1 MLLGDVVRDDGV
13 VRVTRL
19 LITDFRG
26 WKSLDLRPRDHAVV
40 AGIPRAG
47 RSDLIEAL
55 ARVLDPEAAHGP
67 SLSDLHQTAP
77 VEGEGEDQSSQS
89 EAGSEV
95 ASPESAEPL
104 RASTAEVEVTLSD
117 LDPEIEQLVD
127 GYLQPLD
134 ATGMASEDDEADP
147 SAPQCVRLT
156 YRLSYDHETE
166 ALESVVYYPARSNPK
181 TNQFLRVPAAVRRAL
196 PVITLDAGVPL
207 QLRAGGSLRRYI
219 EERDPKAAVAAFE
232 VLRDAVGEAVAALSK
247 DPAIT
252 EAVDAVLAVGGT
264 GKRLGESSITA
275 RDIGFLA
282 EDGSVSALLRTL
294 RAALRLD
301 TAGPLALTN
310 HGSTVTAIL
319 SMAEAM
325 LLADVPG
332 AVVLADDFG
341 DQLDAATAEHLASL
355 IRNRS
360 GQAWLSTR
368 RPEVA
373 RAFEPGEVVRL
384 VRHGGRRTYHQL
396 PQVSDRKQL
405 VAHRQLHT
413 QLLPALTAPVVAVTE
428 GPHDVAVLG
437 MANRRYPP
445 HRLPLSAYGVR
456 LVAAGTGS
464 DGGIDQVPQIADLA
478 KQLGFRVI
486 GVVDADKPSQQSAD
500 QLDKVKKSCDV
511 LIQLPAK
518 TAIERAITAGVRLA
532 QLAAASSVLSVFGQP
547 DPLATEA
554 TEATE
559 QTVTSLCVT
568 LHKKGLH
575 EPFLDALY
583 RELQPDP
590 ADPEEQHED
599 EAEEDVPVVH
609 PPLLAAILDAIA
621 TAASSSY
628 SGPTVIVLEG
638 VGRPDEDA
646 A

>member
-1 MLLGDVVRDDGV
+1 MVHQVVVRDDGA

-19 LITDFRG
+19 LISDFRG
-26 WKSLDLRPRDHAVV
+26 WKSLDLRPRDHVV
-40 AGIPRAG
+40 MAGVPRSG
-47 RSDLIEAL
+47 RSDAIEAL
-55 ARVLDPEAAHGP
+55 VRVLDPGAAHPP
-67 SLSDLHQTAP
+67 SLSDLHQSVPAA
-77 VEGEGEDQSSQS
+77 GEREDSNPGSEDDS
-89 EAGSEV
+89 EA
-95 ASPESAEPL
+95 ASPEPTEPL
-104 RASTAEVEVTLSD
+104 RASVAEVEVTLSD

-127 GYLQPLD
+127 GYLEPLD
-134 ATGMASEDDEADP
+134 VMGMASESDQADP

-156 YRLSYDHETE
+156 YRLSYDPETE
-166 ALESVVYYPARSNPK
+166 ALESVVYYPVRSNPE
-181 TNQFLRVPAAVRRAL
+181 TNQFVRVSAAVRRAL
-196 PVITLDAGVPL
+196 PVITLNAGVPL
-207 QLRAGGSLRRYI
+207 QLRAGGNLRRYI
-219 EERDPKAAVAAFE
+219 EDRDPKAAAAAFE
-232 VLRDAVGEAVAALSK
+232 VLRDAVGDAVAVLSQ
-247 DPAIT
+247 DPAVT
-252 EAVDAVLAVGGT
+252 AAVDAVLAVGGT
-264 GKRLGESSITA
+264 GKRLGDSAITA
-275 RDIGFLA
+275 GDVGFFA
-282 EDGSVSALLRTL
+282 EDGSVGALLRTL

-301 TAGPLALTN
+301 SAGPLTLTN
-310 HGSTVTAIL
+310 HGSTVTAVL

-355 IRNRS
+355 VRNRS

-384 VRHGGRRTYHQL
+384 VRHGSQRTHHQL
-396 PQVSDRKQL
+396 PQVSDHKQL

-456 LVAAGTGS
+456 LVAAGTGA
-464 DGGIDQVPQIADLA
+464 DGGIDQVPRIADLA

-486 GVVDADKPSQQSAD
+486 GVVDADKPSQQSTD
-500 QLDKVKKSCDV
+500 QLDRVKKACDV
-511 LIQLPAK
+511 VVQLPEN
-518 TAIERAITAGVRLA
+518 TAIERAITAGVRLTH
-532 QLAAASSVLSVFGQP
+532 LAEASSLLAVFGQP
-547 DPLATEA
+547 DPLAP
-554 TEATE
+554 EATE
-559 QTVTSLCVT
+559 QTVTNLCKT

-583 RELQPDP
+583 RGLQP
-590 ADPEEQHED
+590 AVTEVQSGEPEED
-599 EAEEDVPVVH
+599 GPVVH

-621 TAASSSY
+621 TAADSSY

-638 VGRPDEDA
+638 VSRPDEDTA
-646 A
+646 

>member
-1 MLLGDVVRDDGV
+1 M
-13 VRVTRL
+13 
-19 LITDFRG
+19 ITDFRG
-26 WKSLDLRPRDHAVV
+26 FESLDLRPRGHAVV
-40 AGIPRAG
+40 AGVPRAG
-47 RSDLIEAL
+47 RSDVIEAL
-55 ARVLDPEAAHGP
+55 ARVLDPEAARAP
-67 SLSDLHQTAP
+67 SLSDLHQSVPA
-77 VEGEGEDQSSQS
+77 EGEEEGHSAEPV
-89 EAGSEV
+89 V
-95 ASPESAEPL
+95 ASKAIPPQLTEPL
-104 RASTAEVEVTLSD
+104 RASMAEVEVTLSD

-134 ATGMASEDDEADP
+134 ATGSASEGDEADP

-166 ALESVVYYPARSNPK
+166 SLESLIYYPARSNPE
-181 TNQFLRVPAAVRRAL
+181 TNQFARVPASVRRAL
-196 PVITLDAGVPL
+196 PVITLNAGVPL
-207 QLRAGGSLRRYI
+207 QLRVGGSLRQYV

-232 VLRDAVGEAVAALSK
+232 VLRDAVGEAVAALSQ
-247 DPAIT
+247 DPAVT
-252 EAVDAVLAVGGT
+252 AAVDAVLAVGGT
-264 GKRLGESSITA
+264 GKRLGDSPIA
-275 RDIGFLA
+275 AVDVGFLA
-282 EDGSVSALLRTL
+282 EDGSANALLRTL

-301 TAGPLALTN
+301 TAGHLALMN
-310 HGSTVTAIL
+310 HGSTVTAVL

-325 LLADVPG
+325 LLADIPG
-332 AVVLADDFG
+332 AVVVADDFG

-384 VRHGGRRTYHQL
+384 VRHGGQRTYHQL
-396 PQVSDRKQL
+396 PEVSDRKQL

-445 HRLPLSAYGVR
+445 SKLPLSAYGVR
-456 LVAAGTGS
+456 LVAAGMGP

-486 GVVDADKPSQQSAD
+486 GVVDADKPSQQSAA
-500 QLDKVKKSCDV
+500 QLDKVKQSCDV
-511 LIQLPAK
+511 VIQLPEK
-518 TAIERAITAGVRLA
+518 TAIERAITAGVGLT
-532 QLAAASSVLSVFGQP
+532 QLAAASSVLTVFGLQ
-547 DPLATEA
+547 DPLAA
-554 TEATE
+554 EATE
-559 QTVTSLCVT
+559 QAVTNLCVT

-583 RELQPDP
+583 RELQPEP
-590 ADPEEQHED
+590 ADTEESDEEQSED
-599 EAEEDVPVVH
+599 AASVVH

-621 TAASSSY
+621 TVASSSY
-628 SGPTVIVLEG
+628 SGPTMIALEG

-646 A
+646 E

>member
-1 MLLGDVVRDDGV
+1 M
-13 VRVTRL
+13 TRL

-40 AGIPRAG
+40 AGVPRAG
-47 RSDLIEAL
+47 RSDVIEAL
-55 ARVLDPEAAHGP
+55 ARVLDPEAAHSS

-77 VEGEGEDQSSQS
+77 VEEAGEDQSSQS
-89 EAGSEV
+89 EAGSE
-95 ASPESAEPL
+95 AGSPESAEPL

-134 ATGMASEDDEADP
+134 ETGMASEDDEADP

-166 ALESVVYYPARSNPK
+166 ALESVVYYPARSNPE
-181 TNQFLRVPAAVRRAL
+181 TNQFLRVPAAVRRVL
-196 PVITLDAGVPL
+196 PVITLNAGVPL

-264 GKRLGESSITA
+264 GKRLGDSPLTA
-275 RDIGFLA
+275 GDIGFLA

-384 VRHGGRRTYHQL
+384 VRHGGQRTYHQL

-518 TAIERAITAGVRLA
+518 TAIERAITAGVRLV

-547 DPLATEA
+547 DPLA

-590 ADPEEQHED
+590 ADPEEQDED

>member
-1 MLLGDVVRDDGV
+1 MQFGGVVRNDGT
-13 VRVTRL
+13 VRVTRI

-40 AGIPRAG
+40 AGVPRAG
-47 RSDLIEAL
+47 RSDIIEAL
-55 ARVLDPEAAHGP
+55 ARVLDPEAAH
-67 SLSDLHQTAP
+67 AA
-77 VEGEGEDQSSQS
+77 SQS
-89 EAGSEV
+89 DIHQSVRADGGGENEASQPEAGPELAALS
-95 ASPESAEPL
+95 ASSEPL
-104 RASTAEVEVTLSD
+104 RASAAEVEVTLSD

-156 YRLSYDHETE
+156 YRLSYDDETE
-166 ALESVVYYPARSNPK
+166 TLESAVYYPARSNLE
-181 TNQFLRVPAAVRRAL
+181 TNRLVRVPAAVRRAL
-196 PVITLDAGVPL
+196 PVITLNAGVPM
-207 QLRAGGSLRRYI
+207 QLRSGGSLRRYI
-219 EERDPKAAVAAFE
+219 EERDPKAAIAAFE
-232 VLRDAVGEAVAALSK
+232 VLRDAVSEAVDALSQ

-252 EAVDAVLAVGGT
+252 AAVDAVLAVGGT
-264 GKRLGESSITA
+264 GRRLGDSAIA
-275 RDIGFLA
+275 ADDVGFLA

-294 RAALRLD
+294 RASLRLD
-301 TAGPLALTN
+301 TAGSLALAA
-310 HGSTVTAIL
+310 HGSTVTAVL

-373 RAFEPGEVVRL
+373 RAFEPGEVIRL
-384 VRHGGRRTYHQL
+384 VRHGGTRTHHQL
-396 PQVSDRKQL
+396 PEVSDRKQL

-413 QLLPALTAPVVAVTE
+413 QLIPALTAPVVAVTE

-456 LVAAGTGS
+456 LVAAGTGA

-478 KQLGFRVI
+478 RQLGFRVI

-511 LIQLPAK
+511 VIQLPEM
-518 TAIERAITAGVRLA
+518 TAIERAITTGVRLDR
-532 QLAAASSVLSVFGQP
+532 LAAASSVLTAFGQP

-554 TEATE
+554 TER
-559 QTVTSLCVT
+559 TVTNLCAT

-575 EPFLDALY
+575 EPFLDSLY
-583 RELQPDP
+583 RELQPEP
-590 ADPEEQHED
+590 ADSEEDGGEPEED
-599 EAEEDVPVVH
+599 AATVH
-609 PPLLAAILDAIA
+609 PPLLATILDAIA
-621 TAASSSY
+621 TAAD
-628 SGPTVIVLEG
+628 SGYTGPNVIVLER
-638 VGRPDEDA
+638 VGRPDEDPA
-646 A
+646 

>member
-1 MLLGDVVRDDGV
+1 M
-13 VRVTRL
+13 TRL

-40 AGIPRAG
+40 AGVPRAG
-47 RSDLIEAL
+47 RSDVIEAL

-77 VEGEGEDQSSQS
+77 VEGDGEDQTSQF
-89 EAGSEV
+89 EAGSEA
-95 ASPESAEPL
+95 ASPESAAPV

-166 ALESVVYYPARSNPK
+166 ALESVVYYPARSNPE
-181 TNQFLRVPAAVRRAL
+181 TNHLLRVPAAVRRAL
-196 PVITLDAGVPL
+196 PVITLNAGVPL

-232 VLRDAVGEAVAALSK
+232 VLRDAVGEAVTALSQ

-264 GKRLGESSITA
+264 GKRLGDSPITA
-275 RDIGFLA
+275 GDVGFLA

-301 TAGPLALTN
+301 TAGPLALTT
-310 HGSTVTAIL
+310 HGSTVTAVL

-341 DQLDAATAEHLASL
+341 DQLDAATAEYLASL

-384 VRHGGRRTYHQL
+384 VRHGGQRTYHQL
-396 PQVSDRKQL
+396 PQVRDRKQL

-511 LIQLPAK
+511 VIQLPEK

-532 QLAAASSVLSVFGQP
+532 QLAAASSVLTVFGQP
-547 DPLATEA
+547 DPLGV
-554 TEATE
+554 EATE
-559 QTVTSLCVT
+559 QTVTNLCVT

-583 RELQPDP
+583 RELQPEP
-590 ADPEEQHED
+590 ADAEEHHGKEL
-599 EAEEDVPVVH
+599 EEDVSVVH

-628 SGPTVIVLEG
+628 SGPTMVALES

>member
-1 MLLGDVVRDDGV
+1 M
-13 VRVTRL
+13 TRL

-40 AGIPRAG
+40 AGVPRAG
-47 RSDLIEAL
+47 RSDVIEAL
-55 ARVLDPEAAHGP
+55 ARVLDPEAAHGS

-77 VEGEGEDQSSQS
+77 VEEEGEDQSSQS
-89 EAGSEV
+89 EAGSE
-95 ASPESAEPL
+95 AAPPEPAEPL
-104 RASTAEVEVTLSD
+104 QASTAEVEVTLSD

-134 ATGMASEDDEADP
+134 ETGMASEDDEADP

-166 ALESVVYYPARSNPK
+166 ALESVVYYPARSNPE

-196 PVITLDAGVPL
+196 PVITLNAGVPL
-207 QLRAGGSLRRYI
+207 QLRTGGSLRRYI

-264 GKRLGESSITA
+264 GKRLGDNPITA
-275 RDIGFLA
+275 GDIGFLA

-310 HGSTVTAIL
+310 HGSTVTAVL

-325 LLADVPG
+325 LLANVPG

-373 RAFEPGEVVRL
+373 RAFEPGDVVRL
-384 VRHGGRRTYHQL
+384 VRHGGQRTYHQL

-511 LIQLPAK
+511 VIQLPEK

-532 QLAAASSVLSVFGQP
+532 HLAAASSVLTVFGQP

-554 TEATE
+554 TE
-559 QTVTSLCVT
+559 QTVTNLCLT

-590 ADPEEQHED
+590 ADPEEQG
-599 EAEEDVPVVH
+599 EEPEENVPVVH
-609 PPLLAAILDAIA
+609 PPLLAAILEAIA
-621 TAASSSY
+621 TTASSSY
-628 SGPTVIVLEG
+628 SGPTMIVLEG

>member
-1 MLLGDVVRDDGV
+1 M
-13 VRVTRL
+13 TRL

-40 AGIPRAG
+40 AGVPRAG
-47 RSDLIEAL
+47 RSDVIEAL
-55 ARVLDPEAAHGP
+55 ARVLDPEAAHSS

-77 VEGEGEDQSSQS
+77 VEEVGEDQSSQS
-89 EAGSEV
+89 EAGSEA

-134 ATGMASEDDEADP
+134 ETGMASEDDEADP

-166 ALESVVYYPARSNPK
+166 ALESVVYYPARSNPE

-196 PVITLDAGVPL
+196 PVITLNAGVPL

-264 GKRLGESSITA
+264 GKRLGDSPIA
-275 RDIGFLA
+275 AGDIGFLA

-384 VRHGGRRTYHQL
+384 VRHGGQRTYHQL

-500 QLDKVKKSCDV
+500 QLDKVKMSCDV

-554 TEATE
+554 TE

-590 ADPEEQHED
+590 ADPEQQDED

>member
-1 MLLGDVVRDDGV
+1 M
-13 VRVTRL
+13 TRL

-40 AGIPRAG
+40 AGVPRAG
-47 RSDLIEAL
+47 RSDVIEAL
-55 ARVLDPEAAHGP
+55 ARVLDPEAAHSS

-77 VEGEGEDQSSQS
+77 VEEAGEDQSSQS
-89 EAGSEV
+89 EAGSE
-95 ASPESAEPL
+95 AGSPESAEPL

-134 ATGMASEDDEADP
+134 ETGMASEDDEADP

-166 ALESVVYYPARSNPK
+166 ALESVVYYPARSNPEN
-181 TNQFLRVPAAVRRAL
+181 NQFLRVPAAVRRVL
-196 PVITLDAGVPL
+196 PVITLNAGVPL

-264 GKRLGESSITA
+264 GKRLGDSPLTA
-275 RDIGFLA
+275 GDIGFLA

-384 VRHGGRRTYHQL
+384 VRHGGQRTYHQL

-518 TAIERAITAGVRLA
+518 TAIERAITAGVRLV

-547 DPLATEA
+547 DPLA

-590 ADPEEQHED
+590 VDPEEQDED

>member
-1 MLLGDVVRDDGV
+1 M
-13 VRVTRL
+13 TRL

-40 AGIPRAG
+40 AGVPRAG
-47 RSDLIEAL
+47 RSDVIEAL
-55 ARVLDPEAAHGP
+55 ARVLDPEAAHSS

-77 VEGEGEDQSSQS
+77 VEEVGEDQSSQS
-89 EAGSEV
+89 EAGSEA

-134 ATGMASEDDEADP
+134 ETGMASEDDEADP

-166 ALESVVYYPARSNPK
+166 ALESVVYYPARSNPE

-196 PVITLDAGVPL
+196 PVITLNAGVPL

-264 GKRLGESSITA
+264 GKRLGDSPITA
-275 RDIGFLA
+275 GDIGFLA

-384 VRHGGRRTYHQL
+384 VRHGGQRTYHQL

-486 GVVDADKPSQQSAD
+486 AVVDADKPSQQSAD

-554 TEATE
+554 TE

-590 ADPEEQHED
+590 ADPEQQDED

>member
-1 MLLGDVVRDDGV
+1 MRA
-13 VRVTRL
+13 TRL

-40 AGIPRAG
+40 AGVPRAG
-47 RSDLIEAL
+47 RSDVIEAL

-67 SLSDLHQTAP
+67 ALSDLHQSTP
-77 VEGEGEDQSSQS
+77 PEEDESHRSQPA
-89 EAGSEV
+89 AGSEA
-95 ASPESAEPL
+95 ASPEPAEPL

-134 ATGMASEDDEADP
+134 ATGMASESDEADP

-166 ALESVVYYPARSNPK
+166 ALESLVYYPARSNPE
-181 TNQFLRVPAAVRRAL
+181 TNQFVRVPASVRRAL
-196 PVITLDAGVPL
+196 PVITLNAGVPL
-207 QLRAGGSLRRYI
+207 QLRAGGNLRQYV
-219 EERDPKAAVAAFE
+219 EDRDPKAAVAAFE
-232 VLRDAVGEAVAALSK
+232 VLRDAVGAAVTALSQ

-252 EAVDAVLAVGGT
+252 AAVDAVLAVGGT
-264 GKRLGESSITA
+264 GKRLGDSPITSV
-275 RDIGFLA
+275 DVGFLA
-282 EDGSVSALLRTL
+282 EDGSVTALLRTL

-301 TAGPLALTN
+301 TAGALALTN
-310 HGSTVTAIL
+310 HGSTVTAVL

-341 DQLDAATAEHLASL
+341 DQLDAATTEHLASL

-360 GQAWLSTR
+360 GQTWLSTR

-373 RAFEPGEVVRL
+373 RAFEPGEVIRL
-384 VRHGGRRTYHQL
+384 VRHGGQRTYHQL

-445 HRLPLSAYGVR
+445 SRLPLSAYGVR

-486 GVVDADKPSQQSAD
+486 GVVDADKPSPQSAA
-500 QLDKVKKSCDV
+500 QLDKVKQSCDV
-511 LIQLPAK
+511 VIQLPEK
-518 TAIERAITAGVRLA
+518 TAIERAVTAGVGLT
-532 QLAAASSVLSVFGQP
+532 QLAAASSVLAVFGQP
-547 DPLATEA
+547 DPLAA
-554 TEATE
+554 EATE
-559 QTVTSLCVT
+559 QTVTNLCVT
-568 LHKKGLH
+568 LHKRGLH

-583 RELQPDP
+583 SEIQPEPTDT
-590 ADPEEQHED
+590 EEQDEQGPED
-599 EAEEDVPVVH
+599 EVSVVH
-609 PPLLAAILDAIA
+609 PPLLAAVLDAIA
-621 TAASSSY
+621 TAASPSY
-628 SGPTVIVLEG
+628 SGPAVIVLES
-638 VGRPDEDA
+638 VVRPDRDA
-646 A
+646 E

>member
-1 MLLGDVVRDDGV
+1 MLYQGVVRDDGA

-19 LITDFRG
+19 LISDFRG

-40 AGIPRAG
+40 AGVPRAG
-47 RSDLIEAL
+47 RSDVIEAL
-55 ARVLDPEAAHGP
+55 ARVLDPDAAHAP
-67 SLSDLHQTAP
+67 SLSDLHQSVP
-77 VEGEGEDQSSQS
+77 VEGEGEGESSQS
-89 EAGSEV
+89 GDGLEGALF
-95 ASPESAEPL
+95 ESAESL
-104 RASTAEVEVTLSD
+104 WVSTAEVEVTLSD
-117 LDPEIEQLVD
+117 LDPEVEQLVD
-127 GYLQPLD
+127 GHLQPLD
-134 ATGMASEDDEADP
+134 AWGSASESDEANP

-156 YRLSYDHETE
+156 YRLSYDRETE
-166 ALESVVYYPARSNPK
+166 ALESVVYYPAGSNPETGK
-181 TNQFLRVPAAVRRAL
+181 FARVPAAVRRAL
-196 PVITLDAGVPL
+196 PVITLNAGVPL
-207 QLRAGGSLRRYI
+207 QLRAGGNLRRYV

-232 VLRDAVGEAVAALSK
+232 VLRDAVSQAVADLSA
-247 DPAIT
+247 DLAIT

-264 GKRLGESSITA
+264 GKRLGDRPITA
-275 RDIGFLA
+275 GDIGFLA

-301 TAGPLALTN
+301 AAGPLALAN
-310 HGSTVTAIL
+310 HGSTVTAVL

-384 VRHGGRRTYHQL
+384 VRHGGQRVHHQL

-413 QLLPALTAPVVAVTE
+413 QLLPALTAPVIAVTE

-445 HRLPLSAYGVR
+445 SRLPLSAYGVR
-456 LVAAGTGS
+456 LVAAGTGA

-478 KQLGFRVI
+478 KQLGFRVV
-486 GVVDADKPSQQSAD
+486 GVVDADKPSQQSAA
-500 QLDKVKKSCDV
+500 QLDKVEKSCDV
-511 LIQLPAK
+511 VIRLPEK
-518 TAIERAITAGVRLA
+518 TAVERAITAGVSLA
-532 QLAAASSVLSVFGQP
+532 HLAAASSVLTAFGQQ
-547 DPLATEA
+547 DPLSAEA
-554 TEATE
+554 TER
-559 QTVTSLCVT
+559 TVTKLCVM
-568 LHKKGLH
+568 LHGKSLH

-583 RELQPDP
+583 RELQPEP
-590 ADPEEQHED
+590 ADAEDHDGEES
-599 EAEEDVPVVH
+599 EEEEPVVH
-609 PPLLAAILDAIA
+609 PPLLVAILDAIA
-621 TAASSSY
+621 TAASFSY
-628 SGPTVIVLEG
+628 NGPTTIDLED
-638 VGRPDEDA
+638 VSRPDEGA